1 MKDGTL
7 IQALRVLAA
16 ALALRVALVVIGVG
30 QYLVYRVETSTPA
43 NSLLTIREG
52 VALLGLG
59 IAPYSG
65 SACHVPPLLLWLL
78 APTALHTYLY
88 TLPNIVCDVMG
99 ALMLRQT
106 AQQLMRRPHAGGQQR
121 SSSTRPDGGAEASSS
136 SPAWLTPN
144 AVMALYLLNPFT
156 VASCICGSTSPVEN
170 LAVLASLWRATAGD
184 APGAAFG
191 VALATYL
198 GLHPIILLV
207 PIALLTAQGPEDC
220 TGTGQQ
226 QQQQQ
231 EGQQQQGQQ
240 QQQQGQGQVVQQEL
254 LPPPLQHQERS
265 GKSDPGMAHPP
276 STPTSYSS
284 QGSGGLTPLGGDVAS
299 MRAASEN
306 CRSNN
311 PHCSTFVRSNSN
323 FGRSQSRL
331 GSSSAKRESSP
342 AWVGWSKAG
351 GEVEVEGL
359 ASVMDGCQR
368 LVDSVTSRVLQQL
381 QESRPELQA
390 RHAHP
395 SDSRHGPW
403 ASRRSLDLCNND
415 MRRLSGS
422 GKPGGAKLARKSRG
436 ATGHR
441 DRNGSLS
448 LDIPHPALAAAFPR
462 QVSQPS
468 PYAQAH
474 TPPRGPSVQQS
485 APATAQ
491 QPVPGNIH
499 P

>member
-1 MKDGTL
+1 MHAGTL
-7 IQALRVLAA
+7 APRQGLPCGLSGLSSSIQGSAT
-16 ALALRVALVVIGVG
+16 
-30 QYLVYRVETSTPA
+30 TSA
-43 NSLLTIREG
+43 E
-52 VALLGLG
+52 
-59 IAPYSG
+59 G
-65 SACHVPPLLLWLL
+65 SACLDVRLLSSLYAPAVPRHAVPPSSMPL
-78 APTALHTYLY
+78 
-88 TLPNIVCDVMG
+88 G
-99 ALMLRQT
+99 
-106 AQQLMRRPHAGGQQR
+106 
-121 SSSTRPDGGAEASSS
+121 SSSTS
-136 SPAWLTPN
+136 SPMKGDETLDTD
-144 AVMALYLLNPFT
+144 VRLLSSLYAP
-156 VASCICGSTSPVEN
+156 AIAPPPHN
-170 LAVLASLWRATAGD
+170 L
-184 APGAAFG
+184 
-191 VALATYL
+191 
-198 GLHPIILLV
+198 
-207 PIALLTAQGPEDC
+207 QQQQ
-220 TGTGQQ
+220 GQQ
-226 QQQQQ
+226 QQGQQRALQ
-231 EGQQQQGQQ
+231 QVRQQQGQQ